1 MEKLHD
7 WQQWLNPILD
17 YPLLKLGGATIS
29 LWTFVYFLSLLA
41 LLFFMAGKLRS
52 WMVNHILV
60 RTNLDLGARQAVGS
74 ITRYLT
80 IMVGLLVVAQTAGID
95 LTTLNVLAG
104 AIGIGV
110 GLGLQNIT
118 NNFISG
124 LIILFERPIKV
135 GDRIEVGNVDGDVRE
150 IGTRSTTVVTND
162 NISIIIPN
170 SKFVTDNITNW
181 SHTDPRVRFHLP
193 IGVACGSDVEKV
205 KELLLEVGRENADV
219 LTDPPAK
226 VWFRSFGDS
235 SLNFELLVWNS
246 SLVHRK
252 GQFISDLNF
261 AIYNKLK
268 ENGIEIPFP
277 QRDLNIRT
285 YTQAFSNSLAKS
297 NTGESEV
304 ASTETANVPQI
315 RPSV

>member
-29 LWTFVYFLSLLA
+29 LWTFVYFLLLLA

-252 GQFISDLNF
+252 GQLISDLNF

-285 YTQAFSNSLAKS
+285 YTQAFSNSLAKN

>member
-1 MEKLHD
+1 MEKLQV
-7 WQQWLNPILD
+7 WQQWLSSILN
-17 YPLLKLGGATIS
+17 YPLLKLGGAVIS
-29 LWTFVYFLSLLA
+29 LWTFVYFILLLV
-41 LLFFMAGKLRS
+41 LLFYMAGKLRS
-52 WMVNHILV
+52 WIVKSILI
-60 RTNLDLGARQAVGS
+60 RTNLDLGARQAIGS
-74 ITRYLT
+74 IARYLT
-80 IMVGLLVVAQTAGID
+80 ILIGLLVVAQTVGID

-104 AIGIGV
+104 AVGIGV

-150 IGTRSTTVVTND
+150 IGARSTTVVTND

-181 SHTDPRVRFHLP
+181 SYTDPTVRFRLP
-193 IGVACGSDVEKV
+193 VGVAYGSDVEKV

-219 LTDPPAK
+219 LTEPQPK
-226 VWFRSFGDS
+226 VWFRSFGES
-235 SLNFELLVWNS
+235 SLNFELLVWNT

-261 AIYNKLK
+261 AIHKKLK

-277 QRDLNIRT
+277 QRDLHIRT
-285 YTQAFSNSLAKS
+285 GTKSLTQSLFDDKA
-297 NTGESEV
+297 G
-304 ASTETANVPQI
+304 
-315 RPSV
+315 